1 LRLNTQWLR
10 QHGYEGSFNE
20 LAGQLANM
28 GGDISQD
35 FDEQGNPVIV
45 VEQLTD
51 SQVMD
56 VLIKLGVKF

>member
-1 LRLNTQWLR
+1 
-10 QHGYEGSFNE
+10 
-20 LAGQLANM
+20 M